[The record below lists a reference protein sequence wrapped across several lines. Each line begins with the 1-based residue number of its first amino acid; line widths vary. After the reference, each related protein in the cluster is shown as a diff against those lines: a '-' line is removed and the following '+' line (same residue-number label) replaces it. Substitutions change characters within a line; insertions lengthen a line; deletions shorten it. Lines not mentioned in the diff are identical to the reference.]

1 MSWGCGYRPVAELM
15 FSVYNAALGTNS
27 IPTQNKT
34 LYKLHQQSG
43 LSDKPGPDD
52 RHVGRRV
59 RMRGSSPPHTHTS
72 SVPSTATVQ
81 TPQQALLTLTLQQGQ
96 GGKVL
101 QCCKVRKSAVDPC
114 RREHTQPRAWSF
126 PACLADHT
134 STSHR
139 GSWNF

>member
-15 FSVYNAALGTNS
+15 LSVCNAALGTNS

-59 RMRGSSPPHTHTS
+59 RMRGSPPPTHTHILS
-72 SVPSTATVQ
+72 SKHSYCANPTTDAAHPNTA
-81 TPQQALLTLTLQQGQ
+81 AGSGWQGSA
-96 GGKVL
+96 VL
-101 QCCKVRKSAVDPC
+101 QGEEVSSRP
-114 RREHTQPRAWSF
+114 
-126 PACLADHT
+126 L
-134 STSHR
+134 
-139 GSWNF
+139 

>member
-34 LYKLHQQSG
+34 LYKLHQQSS

-59 RMRGSSPPHTHTS
+59 KMRGSPRPPVSTPLPVLS
-72 SVPSTATVQ
+72 SKHSYCANPMTDAAHPNTA
-81 TPQQALLTLTLQQGQ
+81 AGSGWQGSA
-96 GGKVL
+96 VL
-101 QCCKVRKSAVDPC
+101 QGEEVSSRP
-114 RREHTQPRAWSF
+114 
-126 PACLADHT
+126 L
-134 STSHR
+134 
-139 GSWNF
+139 